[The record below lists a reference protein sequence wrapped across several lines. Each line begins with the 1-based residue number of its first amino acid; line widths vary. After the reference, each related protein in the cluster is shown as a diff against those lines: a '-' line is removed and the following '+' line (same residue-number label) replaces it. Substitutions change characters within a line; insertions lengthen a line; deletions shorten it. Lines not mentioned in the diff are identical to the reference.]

1 MPKIISRKE
10 AKEKSLKK
18 YFLNIPCIHGH
29 ISERYVSSKMCITCS
44 LIRDNNHYKD
54 KSKTILT
61 RRKNLYSLD
70 VRNYISEWNKGN
82 SKPFWKKRLGI
93 IKSRAKKK
101 NLDFNLTADYL
112 VQLTLSQK
120 FLCHYTKF
128 YLVPHEGKSKK
139 IELRLGTLS
148 VDRIDSSKGYIKG
161 NIRLISDLVNTIKQ
175 NMTEDEMFGL
185 LTLILS
191 NVEDKYKNDNTKITE
206 YKKRNQTTLKYR

>member
-1 MPKIISRKE
+1 MLKIITRKE
-10 AKEKSLKK
+10 AKERGLKK
-18 YFLNIPCIHGH
+18 YFLNMPCIHGH

-82 SKPFWKKRLGI
+82 SKPFWKK
-93 IKSRAKKK
+93 
-101 NLDFNLTADYL
+101 
-112 VQLTLSQK
+112 
-120 FLCHYTKF
+120 
-128 YLVPHEGKSKK
+128 
-139 IELRLGTLS
+139 
-148 VDRIDSSKGYIKG
+148 
-161 NIRLISDLVNTIKQ
+161 IRLISDLVNTIKQ
-175 NMTEDEMFGL
+175 NMAEDEMFGL

-206 YKKRNQTTLKYR
+206 YKKRNQTTLKYK